1 MEQEVE
7 GERKEKSLK
16 IQTNTT
22 KAKTAKAKV
31 AKFGRKGKKEEEEVI
46 DGAAVSNFCF

>member
-16 IQTNTT
+16 IQTTNTT
-22 KAKTAKAKV
+22 KAETEKAKV
-31 AKFGRKGKKEEEEVI
+31 AKFGRKGDEEVI
-46 DGAAVSNFCF
+46 DGAVVSNFCF

>member
-1 MEQEVE
+1 MEPEVE

-16 IQTNTT
+16 IQTTNTT

-31 AKFGRKGKKEEEEVI
+31 AKFGRKGDEEVI